1 MEIFAVN
8 PWGRERKMKYSE
20 YGGCSGGICE
30 KKFWSPELECERK
43 DFTSTWS
50 RKRLEAPPESC
61 DQEGIDHWNREPGK
75 EKINGIHKHFT
86 EILRKSQK
94 FQARKLNEN

>member
-43 DFTSTWS
+43 DFT
-50 RKRLEAPPESC
+50 
-61 DQEGIDHWNREPGK
+61 GM
-75 EKINGIHKHFT
+75 
-86 EILRKSQK
+86 
-94 FQARKLNEN
+94 